1 MKKFIFMTVIL
12 FPLLA
17 AAQGDNVKFPIAEL
31 GNCGSKAE
39 CKTYCDEP
47 VNEAACL
54 SFAEKNNL
62 MSKEELALARKMS
75 SGEIKGPGGCTSRE
89 NCEAYCDN
97 LSRIEECVSFAEANN
112 LIPPEELKE
121 IQGIRNAIKQGVQL
135 PACNNKRECDSY
147 CREPA
152 NMEVCIN
159 FALKAGLMPENE
171 RVEAEKILGAL
182 QKGFKPPACAGE
194 KDCEQYCSKE
204 ENFKECSDF
213 ARAAGML
220 SEEEFE
226 EISEGSKNCRE
237 SLIKAPEEVKNCIT
251 ARLGKDESQI
261 SPGPASGAALRECYE
276 KYKPE
281 GDEQYGPGDPG
292 AERENRRSG
301 PGGCQNREE
310 CDAYCRSNPNECRP
324 QGMEAFREGT
334 PPPEYERDGSR
345 EQFLPPEEGTMP
357 PPNFEKESGEAGES
371 PFVMPG
377 SEETRQEAAPAE
389 SPDPASLP
397 SSDSAPTSSI
407 PKLLQAAL
415 VLFGIK

>member
-147 CREPA
+147 CR
-152 NMEVCIN
+152 
-159 FALKAGLMPENE
+159 
-171 RVEAEKILGAL
+171 
-182 QKGFKPPACAGE
+182 
-194 KDCEQYCSKE
+194 
-204 ENFKECSDF
+204 
-213 ARAAGML
+213 
-220 SEEEFE
+220 
-226 EISEGSKNCRE
+226 
-237 SLIKAPEEVKNCIT
+237 
-251 ARLGKDESQI
+251 
-261 SPGPASGAALRECYE
+261 
-276 KYKPE
+276 
-281 GDEQYGPGDPG
+281 
-292 AERENRRSG
+292 
-301 PGGCQNREE
+301 
-310 CDAYCRSNPNECRP
+310 
-324 QGMEAFREGT
+324 
-334 PPPEYERDGSR
+334 
-345 EQFLPPEEGTMP
+345 
-357 PPNFEKESGEAGES
+357 
-371 PFVMPG
+371 
-377 SEETRQEAAPAE
+377 
-389 SPDPASLP
+389 
-397 SSDSAPTSSI
+397 
-407 PKLLQAAL
+407 
-415 VLFGIK
+415 